1 MFKAGINNRKKNSI
15 SLQNNKERQKKNL
28 CFKQNDSY
36 KTKNIYFKIG
46 ENIKKLF
53 PLSTCNNL

>member
-15 SLQNNKERQKKNL
+15 HFQEKTEKNL